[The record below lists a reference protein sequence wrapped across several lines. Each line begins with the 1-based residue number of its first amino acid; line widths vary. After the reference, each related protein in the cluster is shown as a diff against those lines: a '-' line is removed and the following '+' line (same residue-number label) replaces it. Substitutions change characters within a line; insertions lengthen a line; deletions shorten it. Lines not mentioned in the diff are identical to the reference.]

1 MARTNGVDAP
11 LLAGTGL
18 ANELVVRDV
27 VERVIATGRR
37 HVALL
42 GLSFKAD
49 TDDLRE
55 SPNVELA
62 ERLIG
67 KGFEVRIY
75 DPIINPDRLVGAN
88 LRHVEAR
95 LPHLNRLLV
104 RTPEEALEGAEV
116 VLISSAGED
125 VTAAL
130 RDAAPEHVID
140 LSGRLGD
147 EVEQMSGYS
156 GVGW

>member
-1 MARTNGVDAP
+1 
-11 LLAGTGL
+11 
-18 ANELVVRDV
+18 
-27 VERVIATGRR
+27 
-37 HVALL
+37 
-42 GLSFKAD
+42 
-49 TDDLRE
+49 
-55 SPNVELA
+55 
-62 ERLIG
+62 
-67 KGFEVRIY
+67 
-75 DPIINPDRLVGAN
+75 VGAN

>member
-1 MARTNGVDAP
+1 
-11 LLAGTGL
+11 
-18 ANELVVRDV
+18 
-27 VERVIATGRR
+27 
-37 HVALL
+37 VALL

-62 ERLIG
+62 ERLLG

-95 LPHLNRLLV
+95 LPHLNRLLA
-104 RTPEEALEGAEV
+104 RSPEEALSGAEV
-116 VLISSAGED
+116 VLVSAAGPM

-130 RDAAPEHVID
+130 REAAPPHVID
-140 LSGRLGD
+140 LSGRLGPA
-147 EVEQMSGYS
+147 VEQLAGYS